1 MALVALWGGIAAAST
16 HHKTAAKASTKKA
29 PPAHSKHSSSGANA
43 KHSSSTKQ
51 TSAHSTRGSSHS
63 KSSAHKKGGH
73 AATSSESARRMRQQA
88 PTPERYRQIQAAL
101 ASRGYF
107 GGEANG
113 SWGTDSVAAL
123 KRFQQEQNLTP
134 TGKLDSVSLIA
145 LGLGP
150 KRNNIAQ
157 TNPQTPQT
165 RPPDDHRRSEGSERP

>member
-1 MALVALWGGIAAAST
+1 MALFALWGGIAAAST
-16 HHKTAAKASTKKA
+16 HARQQRKQA
-29 PPAHSKHSSSGANA
+29 PRRRPLRTRSIRVPGPPS

-51 TSAHSTRGSSHS
+51 TSSHS
-63 KSSAHKKGGH
+63 PEARHIPSRPPTKR
-73 AATSSESARRMRQQA
+73 AAAPQASSESARRMRQQA